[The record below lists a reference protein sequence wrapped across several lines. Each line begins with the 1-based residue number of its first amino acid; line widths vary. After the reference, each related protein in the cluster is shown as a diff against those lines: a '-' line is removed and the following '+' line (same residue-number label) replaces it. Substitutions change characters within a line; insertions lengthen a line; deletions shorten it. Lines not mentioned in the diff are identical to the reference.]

1 VRNAAL
7 FITWSFEPD
16 KFSKKVKSGETIPI
30 SDLSNN
36 QVKKWCNIPNH
47 RNSRNKWINQG
58 ETIPTN
64 NCKNLRLCKRN
75 NQDQQSTATTFQSVS
90 PIFVIPLQQYHS
102 ICINTVRNINQ
113 NGGRFD
119 QKTYRCKVSSY
130 SV

>member
-47 RNSRNKWINQG
+47 RNSRNKWIKQGETIPTNSG

-64 NCKNLRLCKRN
+64 NCKNLRLRKRN
-75 NQDQQSTATTFQSVS
+75 NQDQQSTTTNSNNIPVS
-90 PIFVIPLQQYHS
+90 KSHFRYPTPAISFYLHQY
-102 ICINTVRNINQ
+102 
-113 NGGRFD
+113 
-119 QKTYRCKVSSY
+119 SS
-130 SV
+130 

>member
-47 RNSRNKWINQG
+47 RNSRNKWIKQG
-58 ETIPTN
+58 ETIPRNSGEAIPTN
-64 NCKNLRLCKRN
+64 NCKNLRLY
-75 NQDQQSTATTFQSVS
+75 NQDQQSTTTINSNNIPVS
-90 PIFVIPLQQYHS
+90 KSHFRYPTPAISFYLHQY
-102 ICINTVRNINQ
+102 NL
-113 NGGRFD
+113 
-119 QKTYRCKVSSY
+119 
-130 SV
+130 